1 MDKDTK
7 IERYGYPLYSLYS
20 TRKVLSQKQQIRVED
35 EDGNVLYRSES
46 KPLSPVD
53 KTVITDAEGK
63 ETARFE
69 RKAGSMRERH
79 ILTMS
84 SGMELLLEKEPL
96 HLIKE
101 ITNIRNVNWQLR
113 GDVRRLDFDIVDM
126 YGQVIA
132 VIGHR
137 RFSKDDKYCIDI
149 YQDESSD
156 VVVCVLI
163 ILMHLVRD
171 RNIKNASKIAK
182 AGRIK

>member
-1 MDKDTK
+1 
-7 IERYGYPLYSLYS
+7 
-20 TRKVLSQKQQIRVED
+20 
-35 EDGNVLYRSES
+35 
-46 KPLSPVD
+46 
-53 KTVITDAEGK
+53 
-63 ETARFE
+63 
-69 RKAGSMRERH
+69 
-79 ILTMS
+79 MS